1 MKARTLTCINAMTLL
16 AALALP
22 VQLAAQHTRYK
33 LIDIGTFG
41 GPQSFI
47 NSPVNA
53 FPALNAEGTT
63 VGSAATSVPA
73 PPTCNLF
80 GCGGSEGFDP
90 FIFHAFKLENGVV
103 TDLGAL
109 APAAQNFSN
118 AGSINIYGDIAGVS
132 ENGEIDPLIGFTEI
146 RAVLWRNGQILN
158 LGTLPGGTHSQSQS
172 INDLGQVVG
181 FSTNAT
187 PDPLSMLYF
196 VIFGLST
203 GTETRAVLW
212 QKGTIQDLGT
222 LGGPDAGAGAIN
234 QKGQVLGNSYTNAAL
249 NPTTGFATMHP
260 FLWEQGTITDLGT
273 LGGTIAGSGFFNANG
288 LLNNLGQ
295 VVGGSTLAGDA
306 GCPDAC
312 IFHPYLWTNPGPMQD
327 LGTLGGNNGV
337 AVAIND
343 AGEVIGSA
351 DLPENVSHAFL
362 WKNSVMTDLGTLHG
376 DHFSNAYG
384 INSLGQ
390 VVGESCPQSC
400 ENHLFDRAVLW
411 ENGSIFDLNSLIAS
425 GQSGLRLR
433 IAFAINDRGEIA
445 GMADPPGC
453 LFDTVCGHAFLLI
466 PCTEITQGCEDN
478 AQGAVAATQNNVD
491 PIADN
496 PTTAIQP
503 SPRSSSGMAGWR
515 ARLAHR
521 YHIRG
526 LGASPRD

>member
-1 MKARTLTCINAMTLL
+1 MKSAKLIF
-16 AALALP
+16 AASVLSAVLVLP
-22 VQLAAQHTRYK
+22 VPLAAQHTRYK

-212 QKGTIQDLGT
+212 QNGIIQDLGT

-260 FLWEQGTITDLGT
+260 FLWEQGTITDLRT

-312 IFHPYLWTNPGPMQD
+312 IFGP
-327 LGTLGGNNGV
+327 
-337 AVAIND
+337 
-343 AGEVIGSA
+343 
-351 DLPENVSHAFL
+351 
-362 WKNSVMTDLGTLHG
+362 
-376 DHFSNAYG
+376 
-384 INSLGQ
+384 
-390 VVGESCPQSC
+390 
-400 ENHLFDRAVLW
+400 
-411 ENGSIFDLNSLIAS
+411 
-425 GQSGLRLR
+425 
-433 IAFAINDRGEIA
+433 
-445 GMADPPGC
+445 
-453 LFDTVCGHAFLLI
+453 
-466 PCTEITQGCEDN
+466 
-478 AQGAVAATQNNVD
+478 
-491 PIADN
+491 
-496 PTTAIQP
+496 
-503 SPRSSSGMAGWR
+503 
-515 ARLAHR
+515 
-521 YHIRG
+521 IR
-526 LGASPRD
+526 DQCKT